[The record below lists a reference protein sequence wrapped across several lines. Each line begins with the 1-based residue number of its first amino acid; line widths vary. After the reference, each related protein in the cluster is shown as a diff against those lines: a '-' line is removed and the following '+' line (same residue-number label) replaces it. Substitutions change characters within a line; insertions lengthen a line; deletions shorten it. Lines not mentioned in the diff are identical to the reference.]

1 MWVEGWMECQLI
13 NYLQSNFGK
22 GQGKLEAGC
31 QEDFTSAH
39 WHLYQCVAVPLA
51 LWNFW
56 HASSHQDLTEHC
68 LEPS

>member
-39 WHLYQCVAVPLA
+39 
-51 LWNFW
+51 
-56 HASSHQDLTEHC
+56 
-68 LEPS
+68 